1 MLTEVLL
8 SVTNEEI
15 ENVCKSVY
23 NKYKKQEL
31 AGISSIMTLTSDCYT
46 CSNNLLLSADTVT
59 QLTLV
64 VSQADDLSYR
74 VKLTLCHL
82 DWFWIFANKIGQKT
96 EGRVSLTTQM
106 QNAVS
111 HMIECCKDGTSAY

>member
-1 MLTEVLL
+1 MMLTEVLL

-31 AGISSIMTLTSDCYT
+31 AGINSIMTLTSEYYT
-46 CSNNLLLSADTVT
+46 CSNNLLHSADTVT
-59 QLTLV
+59 QLTLA
-64 VSQADDLSYR
+64 VSQADDLSYQ

-82 DWFWIFANKIGQKT
+82 DWFWTFANKIGQKT

-106 QNAVS
+106 QNVMS
-111 HMIECCKDGTSAY
+111 CHT

>member
-1 MLTEVLL
+1 MMLTEVLL

-31 AGISSIMTLTSDCYT
+31 AGINSIMTLTSDCYT
-46 CSNNLLLSADTVT
+46 CSNTDILHSADTVT

-74 VKLTLCHL
+74 GKLTLCHL
-82 DWFWIFANKIGQKT
+82 NWFWIFANKIGQKT

-106 QNAVS
+106 QNAMS
-111 HMIECCKDGTSAY
+111 CHT

>member
-1 MLTEVLL
+1 MMLTEVLL

-31 AGISSIMTLTSDCYT
+31 AGINSILTLTSDCYT
-46 CSNNLLLSADTVT
+46 CNNNLLLSADTVT

-64 VSQADDLSYR
+64 VSQNDDLSYR

-82 DWFWIFANKIGQKT
+82 NWFWIFANKIGQKT

-106 QNAVS
+106 QNVMS
-111 HMIECCKDGTSAY
+111 CHT

>member
-1 MLTEVLL
+1 MMLTEVLL

-31 AGISSIMTLTSDCYT
+31 AGINSIMTLTSEYYT
-46 CSNNLLLSADTVT
+46 CSNTDLLHSADTVT

-64 VSQADDLSYR
+64 VSQADDLSLDTTLK
-74 VKLTLCHL
+74 VKPTHCHS
-82 DWFWIFANKIGQKT
+82 DWLWIFANKYRPKDRGACLPRNT
-96 EGRVSLTTQM
+96 
-106 QNAVS
+106 NA
-111 HMIECCKDGTSAY
+111 EC

>member
-1 MLTEVLL
+1 MMLTEVLL

-31 AGISSIMTLTSDCYT
+31 AGIHSIMTLTSEYYT
-46 CSNNLLLSADTVT
+46 CSNTDLLHSADTVT

-82 DWFWIFANKIGQKT
+82 NWFWIFANKIGQKT

-106 QNAVS
+106 QNVMS
-111 HMIECCKDGTSAY
+111 CHT

>member
-1 MLTEVLL
+1 MMLTEVLL

-31 AGISSIMTLTSDCYT
+31 AGINSIMTLTSDCYT
-46 CSNNLLLSADTVT
+46 CSNNTDLLHSADTVT

-64 VSQADDLSYR
+64 VSQAMVYP
-74 VKLTLCHL
+74 
-82 DWFWIFANKIGQKT
+82 
-96 EGRVSLTTQM
+96 
-106 QNAVS
+106 
-111 HMIECCKDGTSAY
+111 IE